1 MQMSSLVCFGP
12 FELDIQAAEVR
23 ADGRSLRLPEQ
34 QFQIL
39 HMLLLAQGGVVSR
52 EEIRKRLWP
61 NDTVVEFDRS
71 INAAV
76 MKLRIALADTGDKPR
91 FIETLVRRG
100 YRLMVPV
107 KWEKGEPLGPPAR
120 EDRQI
125 SLVGRKVSHY
135 RVLGILGGGGM
146 GLVYKGE
153 DLKLDRP
160 VALKFLP
167 EEIAA
172 DPLILKRFEREAR
185 TASSLN
191 HPNIC
196 TIYEVDEH
204 EGQPFIVMELLE
216 GETLR
221 ELIARFADPIG
232 KGTCGL
238 PLPQLLDIAIQ
249 ISEGLNA
256 AHQKGII
263 HRDIKPANIFVMPS
277 GKVKILDFGLA
288 KGVAVAPL
296 DALGETGAA
305 DSPTL
310 LARVTS
316 IEFTLSRTGTPVG
329 TAGYMSPEQVREE
342 RLDARSDLFS
352 FGLILFEMATGKR
365 AFQRSTP
372 AETMHAI
379 LDEDPPDISQS
390 SKKTPAGLQRVARR
404 CLAKNPAQ
412 RFQSAS
418 DLAFALEGLR
428 DTLGSAAQRST
439 RTARNW
445 RIGALIGFM
454 TLALGVVVAWWFRPP
469 AVPVL
474 EGVTQLTNDGE
485 PRAAGTLVTD
495 GARVYFS
502 EGPTGSFKIA
512 QVSTSGGQTAYID
525 TGLQNPQIVDLS
537 ADGSTLLAM
546 AGGSNDPY
554 YPLWSVPLPA
564 GDPRRLGEI
573 EVQDATFL
581 PDRRIAYTSG
591 NSLHISEKDGSGAR
605 EVTEVSKADRIWA
618 PSASPDGSQIGF
630 TASESTHRLEQVG
643 VDGTR
648 LHDVLDLND
657 KLPSVCCGKWTP
669 DGKNLLF
676 DNLQDG
682 RSDLWLVRVQRA
694 FFDRS
699 AKPIRLTNGP
709 LSYTAAILSRDGQQV
724 FAIGSQRRGELVRYD
739 VKSHQFTPFLAGIS
753 AVDVTF
759 STDGQWVAYALYP
772 DRTVWRSRIDGSE
785 RRQLT
790 YSPMVALSPIL
801 SPDGKKVS
809 FCSTTGEVYVVSE
822 GGSPQKIT
830 DNGMFA
836 DWSLDGNSLAYT
848 ATAPA
853 SSMAAGK
860 HSGGERGQY
869 ELRIVDLR
877 NGKIS
882 TIPDSKGKLGVFWL
896 TPDLVVAASQE
907 LTEFYLFDF
916 TAKKWTDLASGVF
929 VNFYPSVDRKYL
941 YFTTGGTEAPEL
953 MRVRISD
960 HRLEELASLKDLRR
974 VVDFYFGTQVNVSP
988 DGSALFTRDIGTQ
1001 EIYALNVRWP

>member
-1 MQMSSLVCFGP
+1 MHDLVRFGP
-12 FELDIQAAEVR
+12 FEFDLEAAELWSE
-23 ADGRSLRLPEQ
+23 GRSARLPEQ
-34 QFQIL
+34 QFRIL

-52 EEIRKRLWP
+52 DEIRKRLWP

-76 MKLRIALADTGDKPR
+76 MKLRIALGDTGDKPR

-100 YRLMVPV
+100 YRLIVPV
-107 KWEKGEPLGPPAR
+107 DWTKEDLPEAPAR
-120 EDRQI
+120 EAGQG

-135 RVLGILGGGGM
+135 RVLGVLGGGGM

-167 EEIAA
+167 EEMAA

-196 TIYEVDEH
+196 TIYEVEEH
-204 EGQPFIVMELLE
+204 DGQPFIVMELLE

-221 ELIARFADPIG
+221 ELIARFSHLIRKGQQGVPIA
-232 KGTCGL
+232 
-238 PLPQLLDIAIQ
+238 QLLDVAIQ
-249 ISEGLNA
+249 IAEGLNA
-256 AHQKGII
+256 AHEKGII

-288 KGVAVAPL
+288 KGVAVTPL
-296 DALGETGAA
+296 DALGDFGAP
-305 DSPTL
+305 DSPAL

-316 IEFTLSRTGTPVG
+316 NELTLSRTGTPIG
-329 TAGYMSPEQVREE
+329 TAGYMSPEQVRGEK
-342 RLDARSDLFS
+342 LDARSDLFS
-352 FGLILFEMATGKR
+352 FGHILYEMATGKR

-372 AETMHAI
+372 SETMQAI
-379 LDEDPPDISQS
+379 LDEDPRDISQS
-390 SKKTPAGLQRVARR
+390 SKKMPAGLQRVVRR

-428 DTLGSAAQRST
+428 DTLGFAAQRST
-439 RTARNW
+439 RTAKNW
-445 RIGALIGFM
+445 RVGALIGI
-454 TLALGVVVAWWFRPP
+454 TALAIVVVVPWWSRPP
-469 AVPVL
+469 EVPAL

-485 PRAAGTLVTD
+485 PKAAGSLTTD
-495 GARVYFS
+495 GARIYFS
-502 EGPTGSFKIA
+502 EGPTGSLKIA
-512 QVSTSGGQTAYID
+512 QVSVSGGQTAHVD
-525 TGLQNPQIVDLS
+525 TGLQNPQIVGLS

-546 AGGSNDPY
+546 AGGSNDPH

-581 PDRRIAYTSG
+581 PDRRIAYTIG
-591 NSLHISEKDGSGAR
+591 NSLHIAEKDGSGAR
-605 EVTEVSKADRIWA
+605 EVTEVSNADRIWSPA
-618 PSASPDGSQIGF
+618 PSPDGSQISF
-630 TASESTHRLEQVG
+630 TAAESNHRLEQVG
-643 VDGTR
+643 VNGTGLR
-648 LHDVLDLND
+648 DVLDLNE

-676 DNLQDG
+676 ENLQDG
-682 RSDLWLVRVQRA
+682 RSDLWLVRAQRA
-694 FFDRS
+694 FFERS

-709 LSYTAAILSRDGQQV
+709 LSYTSPIPSRDGRQV

-739 VKSHQFTPFLAGIS
+739 PRTHEFIPFLSGIS

-759 STDGQWVAYALYP
+759 SVDGEWVAYALYP
-772 DRTVWRSRIDGSE
+772 ERTLWRSRIDGTE

-790 YSPMVALSPIL
+790 YSPMVALFPFL
-801 SPDGKKVS
+801 SPDGKRVS
-809 FCSTTGEVYVVSE
+809 FCSTTGEVYVVGE
-822 GGSPQKIT
+822 DGIAKKIT
-830 DNGMFA
+830 ENGMSA
-836 DWSLDGNSLAYT
+836 DWSPDGNSLLYT

-853 SSMAAGK
+853 ASMAEGK
-860 HSGGERGQY
+860 HSGGEKGQY
-869 ELRIVDLR
+869 ELKIVDLR
-877 NGKIS
+877 SGEIS
-882 TIPDSKGKLGVFWL
+882 TVPDSMGKLGAFW
-896 TPDLVVAASQE
+896 VAQNVIVASSQE
-907 LTEFYLFDF
+907 LTSFSLFDF
-916 TAKKWTDLASGVF
+916 SDKKWTVLDSGVF
-929 VNFYPSVDRKYL
+929 VNLFPSVDRKYL
-941 YFTTGGTEAPEL
+941 YFTTGGTEAPKL
-953 MRVRISD
+953 LRFRFSD
-960 HRLEELASLKDLRR
+960 HRVEELGSLKDLRR
-974 VVDFYFGTQVNVSP
+974 SVDFYFGTQINVAP